1 MSITNEAV
9 GQALRSCLA
18 RHPGDHRRLAPLLR
32 AADSAAAGSSRLT
45 WRRTLPGHVTCSMV
59 AVNGEGRVLQIH
71 HRASGL
77 WLQPGG
83 HVEDRDLSLFGAALR
98 ELAEET
104 GIGRRGVDPV
114 VPYPVDVDIHWV
126 GAHPHRRE
134 PQDHMHYDF
143 RFVVTIRSNDL
154 SAGSAAAGRPI
165 PVGPIPV
172 GPTSPDPTSPDPTT
186 SVGGRPTTSGGAGP
200 ARLRTGLVAHSAG
213 GPGGVPASR
222 VGPAPHAG
230 TGGARSHRPGGAH
243 DLLVLAADEVAGAR
257 WVEVADLGGRLAER
271 VAAVLGRPGSPAGP

>member
-32 AADSAAAGSSRLT
+32 AADRVAAGSSRLT

-154 SAGSAAAGRPI
+154 SAGTAAGRPI
-165 PVGPIPV
+165 PVGL
-172 GPTSPDPTSPDPTT
+172 TSPDPTT
-186 SVGGRPTTSGGAGP
+186 SVGGRPTTSGGAGS
-200 ARLRTGLVAHSAG
+200 ARLRTGLVALSAG

-222 VGPAPHAG
+222 VEPAPHAG
-230 TGGARSHRPGGAH
+230 PVGARSHRPGGAH

-257 WVEVADLGGRLAER
+257 WVEVADLDERLAER

>member
-32 AADSAAAGSSRLT
+32 AADRAGAGSSRLT

-59 AVNGEGRVLQIH
+59 AVNVEGRVLQIH

-143 RFVVTIRSNDL
+143 RFVVTIRSDDL
-154 SAGSAAAGRPI
+154 SAGSAAEGRPV
-165 PVGPIPV
+165 PV
-172 GPTSPDPTSPDPTT
+172 SPTSPDPTT
-186 SVGGRPTTSGGAGP
+186 SVGGRSTASGGAGP
-200 ARLRTGLVAHSAG
+200 ARLRTGRVALGAG

-222 VGPAPHAG
+222 VEPAPRAG
-230 TGGARSHRPGGAH
+230 TGGTRSHQPGGAH

-257 WVEVADLGGRLAER
+257 WVEVADLDGRLAER
-271 VAAVLGRPGSPAGP
+271 VAAVLGRPGGPARP